1 MATSGDAFGEGA
13 TEPQPGE
20 PGYMERLGAL
30 MRDAPRPTT
39 MQQYNVEEAAF
50 WTHRHVPAGSVLEF
64 LSMGEDGASPEGLV
78 ALLVTGRTSQPDGI
92 WLEVNVLGAEED
104 ATKKEMQKYFKGGR
118 RQVHICYPGPDGAC
132 PQRDELG
139 YHLKE
144 FRWFPPGDYSGRFLN
159 NYAMKKVKDGP
170 GLELSEQGRSKGPS
184 KEREA
189 GNLEEPTETER
200 RLAALRGTSPRVT
213 FAEPPERRA
222 STPPPGGEPGGRRAG
237 VLRRPEATRAAPGTL
252 VLDKVKTEMIDLTR
266 GRSRSASRSQTRKK
280 VRIGDALA
288 QAALAQQQTRCKRE
302 SSRSQKKKKK
312 KHKGK
317 KKSSEDESSDSGSS
331 TESSSLHPPLKR
343 KSMKEPGSV
352 FKMLEHQAYEFLAQ
366 DGVMDQERGEEDYG
380 QRPKL
385 VTYYQLALRPNLD
398 VKSRDAKEL
407 ALLCRALDLLREG
420 RLDAMADM
428 LAARLMAVETSTK
441 QGWATARHLE
451 IHPEEEGTTPAHVLL
466 AAQKHGKQ
474 VEKAGGKGS
483 WSQSQSWS
491 GDWYGGGGKNKGKHK
506 DGKGKG
512 KKGKAKGKGGKGWES
527 WGTPAGEK
535 GDGKKGAEAAA

>member
-1 MATSGDAFGEGA
+1 MATSGDASEEGA
-13 TEPQPGE
+13 MAPRPGE
-20 PGYMERLGAL
+20 PGYAERLEEL
-30 MRDAPRPTT
+30 LRDAPRPTT
-39 MQQYNVEEAAF
+39 VQQYNVEEAAF
-50 WTHRHVPAGSVLEF
+50 WAHRHVPAGSVLEF
-64 LSMGEDGASPEGLV
+64 QSMGEDGASPEGLV

-92 WLEVNVLGAEED
+92 WLEVNVLGAEEEP
-104 ATKKEMQKYFKGGR
+104 TKKDMQKYFKGGR
-118 RQVHICYPGPDGAC
+118 RQVHICYPGSDGGC

-144 FRWFPPGDYSGRFLN
+144 FRWFPPGDYSARFLN
-159 NYAMKKVKDGP
+159 AYAVKKVKDGP
-170 GLELSEQGRSKGPS
+170 NLELAEQGREKGLPKGREASNLGGPS
-184 KEREA
+184 
-189 GNLEEPTETER
+189 ETER
-200 RLAALRGTSPRVT
+200 RLTALRGASPHVT
-213 FAEPPERRA
+213 FSEPPGRRA
-222 STPPPGGEPGGRRAG
+222 STPPPGGEPAGRRAG
-237 VLRRPEATRAAPGTL
+237 ALRRPEGPRAAQGTL
-252 VLDKVKTEMIDLTR
+252 ALDKVKTEMIDLTR

-280 VRIGDALA
+280 ARVGDALA

-302 SSRSQKKKKK
+302 SSRSRKKKKK
-312 KHKGK
+312 KQKGK

-352 FKMLEHQAYEFLAQ
+352 FRMLEHQAYEFLAQ
-366 DGVMDQERGEEDYG
+366 DGVVDQERGEEDHG

-385 VTYYQLALRPNLD
+385 VTYYQLALRPSLD

-420 RLDAMADM
+420 KLDAMADM

-451 IHPEEEGTTPAHVLL
+451 INPEEEGTTPAHVLL

-491 GDWYGGGGKNKGKHK
+491 GDWYGGGGKTKGKHK

-512 KKGKAKGKGGKGWES
+512 KKGKAKGRGAKGWEP
-527 WGTPAGEK
+527 WGAPAGEK
-535 GDGKKGAEAAA
+535 GDGKKAAEAAA